1 MGALLHYLLL
11 ASFFW
16 MLVEGLHLYFYIVR
30 VFTFELRNMKLYLV
44 IGWGK
49 TF

>member
-1 MGALLHYLLL
+1 MAAILHFLLL

-16 MLVEGLHLYFYIVR
+16 MLVEGLHLYFYIVH
-30 VFTFELRNMKLYLV
+30 VFKFKLRNMKLYLV